1 MVAGPVPIEA
11 ALVGRARQ
19 RVVAAFLAAHA
30 IGRDDAIMFTARSPG
45 ERRAFDRLVARNVI
59 LRTRDDRYYLDRTAM
74 RTDAEHRRQRGA
86 VIGIVIALAL
96 AGLAMSFYV
105 DASQITPP

>member
-30 IGRDDAIMFTARSPG
+30 IGREDAITFTARSPG

-59 LRTRDDRYYLDRTAM
+59 LRTRDGRHYLDRTAM
-74 RTDAEHRRQRGA
+74 RADAEQRRQRGA
-86 VIGIVIALAL
+86 VIGILIAVAL
-96 AGLAMSFYV
+96 AGLAMSFFV
-105 DASQITPP
+105 DASHTIQP